1 MSLLKVLN
9 YRYALYF
16 VQYILFCIHIN
27 TVLIVHR
34 KLNIIG
40 RILITQSMK
49 QTYKD
54 TLTWNL
60 IKQSRKTGQY
70 TQRGKVYKGF

>member
-1 MSLLKVLN
+1 M
-9 YRYALYF
+9 
-16 VQYILFCIHIN
+16 VQL
-27 TVLIVHR
+27 

-54 TLTWNL
+54 TLNTELN
-60 IKQSRKTGQY
+60 
-70 TQRGKVYKGF
+70 

>member
-1 MSLLKVLN
+1 
-9 YRYALYF
+9 
-16 VQYILFCIHIN
+16 
-27 TVLIVHR
+27 
-34 KLNIIG
+34 
-40 RILITQSMK
+40 MK

-54 TLTWNL
+54 TLTRNL

>member
-1 MSLLKVLN
+1 M
-9 YRYALYF
+9 
-16 VQYILFCIHIN
+16 HIN
-27 TVLIVHR
+27 TVFIVNR

-49 QTYKD
+49 QTYED
-54 TLTWNL
+54 TLTRNL

-70 TQRGKVYKGF
+70 TRRGKVYKGF